1 MAMLT
6 SAIVSEGYAAVKQG
20 FEREAEERAR
30 AFCDLT
36 GAQDRTQQSV
46 EELQR
51 QLATVGEEVGRVRTA
66 VTLASSTN
74 NLNLNLNPSP
84 SPNPNP
90 NPNPSP
96 NPDPNPNPNPN
107 PP

>member
-46 EELQR
+46 EELQS
-51 QLATVGEEVGRVRTA
+51 QLDELVMEVSGTRRHAGGARISTRCPFPSLRHSS
-66 VTLASSTN
+66 LA
-74 NLNLNLNPSP
+74 NPGP
-84 SPNPNP
+84 RKLGQ
-90 NPNPSP
+90 
-96 NPDPNPNPNPN
+96 DH
-107 PP
+107 